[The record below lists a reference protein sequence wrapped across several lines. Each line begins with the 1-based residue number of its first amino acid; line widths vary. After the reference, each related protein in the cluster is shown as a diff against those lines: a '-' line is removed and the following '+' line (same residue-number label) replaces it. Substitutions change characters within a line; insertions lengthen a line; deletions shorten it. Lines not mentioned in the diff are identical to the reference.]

1 MNLPLKFCRA
11 ICVVAIAAVGVT
23 LTPARESR
31 EARDLKELSRLE
43 SVWNEAHLRG
53 DAGAL
58 DRLWANDLV
67 VTVPDMPVMDKSE
80 SLAFMRSGKM
90 KFLRYQTS
98 DLRTRV
104 YGDAAVVTGQLER
117 ERDSANKEFEDDWRF
132 TKVYVRRNGRWQVVA
147 WHGSHVGTS

>member
-1 MNLPLKFCRA
+1 MNLPLKFCMA
-11 ICVVAIAAVGVT
+11 ICILTIGVT
-23 LTPARESR
+23 QALSRESR
-31 EARDLKELSRLE
+31 AARDLKELARLE
-43 SVWNEAHLRG
+43 TVWNEAHLRG

-58 DRLWANDLV
+58 DRLWADDLV

-80 SLAFMRSGKM
+80 SLAFIRSGKM
-90 KFLRYQTS
+90 KFQRYQTS

-117 ERDSANKEFEDDWRF
+117 VRDSANKEFEDDWRF

>member
-1 MNLPLKFCRA
+1 MNLPLKFCMA
-11 ICVVAIAAVGVT
+11 ICILAIGVT
-23 LTPARESR
+23 PALSRESR
-31 EARDLKELSRLE
+31 AARDLKELARLE
-43 SVWNEAHLRG
+43 TVWNEAHLRG

-80 SLAFMRSGKM
+80 SLAFLRSGKM
-90 KFLRYQTS
+90 KFQRYQTS

-117 ERDSANKEFEDDWRF
+117 VRDSAKKEFEDDWRF